1 MKMSSTAILLREKSK
16 MNGKKTVEALFRIF
30 NYLNYEYQIIDSDYN
45 DWTENLSIEISVNCV
60 IKSENETFQEGM
72 VLYVHEKNLFE
83 DNHDFDWISEGLDN
97 AVIFENISHGKNM
110 FLEIIYQYIMEYGS
124 S

>member
-1 MKMSSTAILLREKSK
+1 MKLF
-16 MNGKKTVEALFRIF
+16 KKEWFYMF
-30 NYLNYEYQIIDSDYN
+30 
-45 DWTENLSIEISVNCV
+45 
-60 IKSENETFQEGM
+60 M
-72 VLYVHEKNLFE
+72 KNLFE